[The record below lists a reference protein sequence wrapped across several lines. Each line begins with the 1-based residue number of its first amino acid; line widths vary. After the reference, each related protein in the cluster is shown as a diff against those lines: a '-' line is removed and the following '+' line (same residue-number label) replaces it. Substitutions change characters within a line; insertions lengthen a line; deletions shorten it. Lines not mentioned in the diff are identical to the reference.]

1 MKERLR
7 IVLNAVKRMRYFI
20 IFAIL
25 LLSVNAYAW
34 FVYVTRIDSNIT
46 AKIRSWNV
54 MFEVHDD
61 DIASEVTFSVGEM
74 YPGMPD
80 FNDYA
85 SIVNNGETAGE
96 VFFTIKRVKIFDN
109 VYDDA
114 HYSQGQLIDM
124 LTANYPFVID
134 ISLTNARV
142 EPGHT
147 EYFNIDITWPYES
160 GDDATDTYWGNYAY
174 AYLQNDPTATC
185 ISVTAE
191 VRVNQESL
199 ESSSETSGESSGE

>member
-7 IVLNAVKRMRYFI
+7 NIFKTIKRIRYFL

-34 FVYVTRIDSNIT
+34 FVYVTRIDASIT
-46 AKIRSWNV
+46 AKVRSWNV
-54 MFEVHDD
+54 MFEVHDTN
-61 DIASEVTFSVGEM
+61 IASEVTFSVGEM

-85 SIVNNGETAGE
+85 TIVNNGESAGE
-96 VFFTIKRVKIFDN
+96 VFFTIKRVKIFDS
-109 VYDDA
+109 VYDSTN
-114 HYSQGQLIDM
+114 YSQGELIDL

-134 ISLTNARV
+134 ISLTNNMV
-142 EPGHT
+142 LPGRT

-174 AYLQNDPTATC
+174 TYLQNDPTATC

-191 VRVNQESL
+191 VRVNQENP
-199 ESSSETSGESSGE
+199 ESSMETSSESSGE